1 MDECCNFSP
10 TIDSGPLRVPARRCE
25 TCDEW
30 AVANESLNVGVC
42 GHVDELIDPDDLAL
56 FPADVAEYV
65 TGVWEYCNRWSPRN
79 D

>member
-1 MDECCNFSP
+1 ME
-10 TIDSGPLRVPARRCE
+10 PLRWCE

-30 AVANESLNVGVC
+30 VVANTDLNVGVC
-42 GHVDELIDPDDLAL
+42 GHVDELIDPEELAL

-65 TGVWEYCNRWSPRN
+65 TGGWEYCNRWRPKH